1 MMRDI
6 LSNFSFLFYFILF
19 YFILYFFFC
28 CLFYVDSMKYLYMNF
43 IINIVIHDKEIRKR
57 KIRIVNI
64 PKEEVA
70 FITYA
75 VIASFKN

>member
-1 MMRDI
+1 
-6 LSNFSFLFYFILF
+6 
-19 YFILYFFFC
+19 
-28 CLFYVDSMKYLYMNF
+28 MKYLYMNF
-43 IINIVIHDKEIRKR
+43 IINIVIHDKEIRTR